1 MRAFL
6 PLLVAKEYC
15 VISRGTAWAK
25 NVRPIR
31 LGVVF
36 IVLTLIAAFAFPVF
50 PTNSASYCRVRVL
63 IASPDV
69 GTVDVLLNSLQ
80 IAGSNKL
87 GDLTPYSTR
96 PADHYGLRVF
106 APGQSEPGKAF
117 VGHTVYLM
125 AGKDYTVVVFGKNA
139 DKTLDISAEVDNNAL
154 DAASA
159 KIRFANYLPGSGT
172 LSLTVSGGTAALESA
187 AFGQA
192 SNTYASTSPGS
203 VTLTATNA
211 SGVTVTQTTATLSAN
226 TTISAF
232 TVPGAG
238 GTGAA
243 LLLNLDAGTPTM
255 PLNAAPVTSGAS
267 PAAAVATAV
276 PAAAASTA
284 TSPATAATPVPSGG
298 GASVGLRTALVPVP
312 SVANTDAK
320 VFYALSG
327 HTLGGVFKTYW
338 DNHGGLEQ
346 FGYPI
351 TEEFQ
356 EVSTTDGK
364 TYVTQYFERARFE
377 QHPDKAGTPFE
388 VLQGLLGRELIK
400 MLGAG

>member
-1 MRAFL
+1 M
-6 PLLVAKEYC
+6 
-15 VISRGTAWAK
+15 ISRGTAWAR
-25 NVRPIR
+25 NVRPVR

-36 IVLTLIAAFAFPVF
+36 IVLTLIAAFAFPAF

-117 VGHTVYLM
+117 VGHNVYLM

-139 DKTLDISAEVDNNAL
+139 DKTLDVSAETDNNTL
-154 DAASA
+154 DSASTRV
-159 KIRFANYLPGSGT
+159 RFANYLPGSGT
-172 LSLTVSGGTAALESA
+172 LSLAVSGGTAALESA
-187 AFGQA
+187 AFGQS

-203 VTLTATNA
+203 VTLAATNA
-211 SGVTVTQTTATLSAN
+211 SGATVTQTTATLSAN

-232 TVPGAG
+232 AVPGAG

-243 LLLNLDAGTPTM
+243 LLLNLDAGTSAT
-255 PLNAAPVTSGAS
+255 PLNAASVTSGAS
-267 PAAAVATAV
+267 TVAATAV
-276 PAAAASTA
+276 PTAAASTA
-284 TSPATAATPVPSGG
+284 TSPTIAATPVPSGS

-312 SVANTDAK
+312 SVTNTNAK
-320 VFYALSG
+320 VFYAVTQ

-356 EVSTTDGK
+356 EVSATDGK

-388 VLQGLLGRELIK
+388 VEQGLLGRELIK

>member
-1 MRAFL
+1 
-6 PLLVAKEYC
+6 
-15 VISRGTAWAK
+15 
-25 NVRPIR
+25 
-31 LGVVF
+31 
-36 IVLTLIAAFAFPVF
+36 
-50 PTNSASYCRVRVL
+50 
-63 IASPDV
+63 
-69 GTVDVLLNSLQ
+69 
-80 IAGSNKL
+80 
-87 GDLTPYSTR
+87 
-96 PADHYGLRVF
+96 
-106 APGQSEPGKAF
+106 
-117 VGHTVYLM
+117 M

-139 DKTLDISAEVDNNAL
+139 DKTLDVAAEVDNNTL
-154 DAASA
+154 DSASA

-187 AFGQA
+187 AFGQS

-211 SGVTVTQTTATLSAN
+211 SGATVTQTTATLSAN

-232 TVPGAG
+232 AVPGAG

-255 PLNAAPVTSGAS
+255 PLNAASVTSGAS
-267 PAAAVATAV
+267 TVAATAV

-284 TSPATAATPVPSGG
+284 ISPTIAATPAPSG
-298 GASVGLRTALVPVP
+298 GASVGLRSALVPVP
-312 SVANTDAK
+312 SVTNTNAK
-320 VFYALSG
+320 VFYAVTQ

-356 EVSTTDGK
+356 EVSATDGK

-388 VLQGLLGRELIK
+388 VEQGLLGRELIK